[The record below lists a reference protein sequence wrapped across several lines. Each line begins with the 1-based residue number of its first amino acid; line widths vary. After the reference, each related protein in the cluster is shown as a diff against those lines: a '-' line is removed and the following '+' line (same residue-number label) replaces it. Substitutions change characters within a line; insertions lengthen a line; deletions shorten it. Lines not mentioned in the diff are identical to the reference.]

1 MMVAAILTMS
11 VLLPGGRWFAQ
22 LYVLHLTVIGA
33 MLYLPRSFLSCRKLH
48 CLLFN
53 YVLTRRD
60 SLTSSS
66 QALRVVY
73 LLTERFLCV

>member
-11 VLLPGGRWFAQ
+11 VLLPGGRWLAQ

-33 MLYLPRSFLSCRKLH
+33 MLYLSRSFLSCRKLH

-66 QALRVVY
+66 QALRVVD